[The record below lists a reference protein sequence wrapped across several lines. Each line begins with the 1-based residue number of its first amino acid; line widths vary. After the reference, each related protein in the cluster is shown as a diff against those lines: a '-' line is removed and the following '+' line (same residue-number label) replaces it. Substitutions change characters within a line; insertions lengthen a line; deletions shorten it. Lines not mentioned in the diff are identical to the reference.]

1 MTKLDA
7 LYLEHGQ
14 SAWVDNIRRDWLN
27 DGTLQRLVDRG
38 VRGVTSNPSIF
49 AKAVASSSAYD
60 DLIAQ
65 LGISDPEEA
74 FERLAIEDVREACA
88 ILRPVYEAS
97 LRGLTSGTRRSL
109 DGYVSLE
116 VSPRLAHDTVGTVA
130 AAIRLATALNES
142 PNVMIKI
149 PATEAGLPAI
159 TQVLAAGISGNVTL
173 IFSLDR
179 YDQVLDAFAAGIASA
194 KQNGHDIARIS
205 SVASFFISRV
215 DTAIDPLLPEGS
227 ALRGVSAIAQ
237 AAAAYELF
245 LAKLDTPL
253 FQALLSDGAQ
263 VQRPLWAS
271 TSTKNPAYSDLLY
284 VDTLVVEES
293 VNTLPDPTLEA
304 YADHGDATK
313 SRLSNAALRQR
324 LAAQLGELAGEGVDL
339 ATITTQLE
347 NEGVAAFVSSY
358 DELLATVASKIQK
371 G

>member
-1 MTKLDA
+1 M
-7 LYLEHGQ
+7 
-14 SAWVDNIRRDWLN
+14 
-27 DGTLQRLVDRG
+27 
-38 VRGVTSNPSIF
+38 
-49 AKAVASSSAYD
+49 
-60 DLIAQ
+60 
-65 LGISDPEEA
+65 
-74 FERLAIEDVREACA
+74 
-88 ILRPVYEAS
+88 
-97 LRGLTSGTRRSL
+97 
-109 DGYVSLE
+109 
-116 VSPRLAHDTVGTVA
+116 
-130 AAIRLATALNES
+130 
-142 PNVMIKI
+142 
-149 PATEAGLPAI
+149 
-159 TQVLAAGISGNVTL
+159 
-173 IFSLDR
+173 
-179 YDQVLDAFAAGIASA
+179 
-194 KQNGHDIARIS
+194 
-205 SVASFFISRV
+205 ASFFISRV